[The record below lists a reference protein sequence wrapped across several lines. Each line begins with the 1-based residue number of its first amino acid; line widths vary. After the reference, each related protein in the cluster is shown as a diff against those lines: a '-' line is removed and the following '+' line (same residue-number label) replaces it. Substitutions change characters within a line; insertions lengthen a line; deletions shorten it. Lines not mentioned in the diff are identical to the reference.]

1 MKKPLLE
8 GLSGLLLSFTPSIGA
23 RYPRFDTARAE
34 MHTLN

>member
-8 GLSGLLLSFTPSIGA
+8 ALSGLLLSFASSIGA
-23 RYPRFDTARAE
+23 RYPLFDTARPE